1 MKLKFVYG
9 FLPAIV
15 FYTDKLIP
23 KRFGAYTIG
32 PIVLIRP
39 KYKDNEGLLQHEL
52 THVKQ
57 MYRTLLLHGLFYLLS
72 KGYRLRAEV
81 EAYRVQLQYPPASE
95 SPHKY
100 RKKFAKFIA
109 TKYGLSI
116 SEKEAEE
123 LLR

>member
-15 FYTDKLIP
+15 FYTNKLIP
-23 KRFGAYTIG
+23 KRFGAYTMGLFIF
-32 PIVLIRP
+32 IRP
-39 KYKDNEGLLQHEL
+39 KYREDRGLLEHEL
-52 THVKQ
+52 THARQ
-57 MYRTLLLHGLFYLLS
+57 LYRTFLLHTLFYPLS
-72 KGYRLRAEV
+72 KKYRLKAEV

-95 SPHKY
+95 SPYRY
-100 RKKFAKFIA
+100 RKLFAQFIA

-123 LLR
+123 LLK